1 LNFELPFLVWL
12 LVRHN
17 TQHKSTAKGFFFLL
31 LFLLLF
37 SSASFYGSLVTGR
50 GLAGARVTARKNR
63 TDRNRK
69 PPLALIM
76 LRFNPR
82 KLQVE
87 AQLEEQLLL
96 FHPKEIARGST
107 IESTIV
113 ITG

>member
-17 TQHKSTAKGFFFLL
+17 TEHKSTAKGFFFLL
-31 LFLLLF
+31 LFFLLF

-50 GLAGARVTARKNR
+50 GLAGPRVTARKNR
-63 TDRNRK
+63 TDLNRK
-69 PPLALIM
+69 PPPALIM
-76 LRFNPR
+76 LLFNPR

-107 IESTIV
+107 IV
-113 ITG
+113 ITGWVTG